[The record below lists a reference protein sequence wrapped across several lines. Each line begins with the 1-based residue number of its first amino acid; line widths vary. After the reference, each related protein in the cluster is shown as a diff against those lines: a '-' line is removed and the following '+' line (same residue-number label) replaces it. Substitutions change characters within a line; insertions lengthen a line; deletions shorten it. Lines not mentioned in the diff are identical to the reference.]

1 MILKRRS
8 QQGSAT
14 QSANRPAMQAERA
27 FTQSPQMLTFF
38 LVRCSTTWLENNWH
52 TGRIPTAGSL
62 RYTRKEDHKRQHD
75 KFLFTRT
82 GTGSLGKDSL
92 SGYVMAPRKWLDELL
107 YNTPLINILLCEL
120 IHLDI
125 EHWTFISGV
134 WSTNQGSVIYS
145 LKNSSY
151 QNYPNYQPG
160 HHQISRPTVG
170 ILNLTPKCVN
180 ILI

>member
-14 QSANRPAMQAERA
+14 QSANRPAMQLKEHSHKS
-27 FTQSPQMLTFF
+27 QKMLTFF

-62 RYTRKEDHKRQHD
+62 RYTRKEDHKGQHD

-92 SGYVMAPRKWLDELL
+92 SGYVMAPGKWLDELL
-107 YNTPLINILLCEL
+107 YNTLLINIILCEL
-120 IHLDI
+120 IHLGI
-125 EHWTFISGV
+125 EHWTFISGA

-145 LKNSSY
+145 LKTHY
-151 QNYPNYQPG
+151 
-160 HHQISRPTVG
+160 IR
-170 ILNLTPKCVN
+170 I
-180 ILI
+180 ILITNQGTTKFRDPQ